1 MTCGKEEC
9 IMNKEMDYII
19 EGQNGET
26 LVVEQTNSR
35 KEDSRERLKAARKKT
50 GMTQKEFA
58 KYFEFSVRA
67 LEEWERGANRIPMYL
82 LKLIEYKVETEG
94 FGKEK

>member
-1 MTCGKEEC
+1 
-9 IMNKEMDYII
+9 MNKNMDYII
-19 EGQNGET
+19 EGPNGET

-35 KEDSRERLKAARKKT
+35 NEDSRERLKAARKKT

-58 KYFEFSVRA
+58 KYFEFSARA
-67 LEEWERGANRIPMYL
+67 LEEWERGATRIPVYL
-82 LKLIEYKVETEG
+82 FKLIEYKIDKEG